1 MKATISYFIKSCILD
16 STTTND
22 TCPILMQEICDKFLI
37 DNSIKI
43 YIINKDIGIECIARL
58 LFFWDNI
65 FLFDK
70 FQNLLKP
77 LYMQFESD
85 LIEQSC
91 LNYSKIKS
99 ENYIKMFTKIYG
111 KKDVFK
117 INKRRDIIEQKV
129 KYGNI
134 YLYIKKLC
142 INIDR
147 ACALYYNNYTINKP
161 QPEIWILNQ
170 TEMRNIYKTEFINHS
185 DKDPEQ
191 KYMKWMYDNFPENM
205 DKHIKNYDKLG
216 LPPDIC
222 EIYYDLS
229 TIKTHHI

>member
-85 LIEQSC
+85 LMPLSGIDLKEYLSNLEKSLIEKALLDSGGVVARAADRLQ
-91 LNYSKIKS
+91 LGRTTLVEKMRKYNLQKS
-99 ENYIKMFTKIYG
+99 QES
-111 KKDVFK
+111 
-117 INKRRDIIEQKV
+117 E
-129 KYGNI
+129 
-134 YLYIKKLC
+134 
-142 INIDR
+142 
-147 ACALYYNNYTINKP
+147 
-161 QPEIWILNQ
+161 
-170 TEMRNIYKTEFINHS
+170 S
-185 DKDPEQ
+185 
-191 KYMKWMYDNFPENM
+191 
-205 DKHIKNYDKLG
+205 
-216 LPPDIC
+216 
-222 EIYYDLS
+222 
-229 TIKTHHI
+229 